1 MPGIRAM
8 AAAAG
13 LACMLL
19 LGAGASAQTPSGPPP
34 AAGVPRIAVVD
45 LLKVDQGYTQLATRS
60 QELNQWASQQDAYLN
75 DLRMKY
81 SYLSEENFREVLD
94 ILATPRPWAAPKAK
108 RERELR
114 EINDAKDAR
123 FVELQAKVD
132 RTPQEQEEF
141 NGLQEI
147 SDSRLKQIQAM
158 ADKLR
163 QQFAQ
168 RRDQARTDLSNA
180 VTAAVKDIATQGGY
194 TLVLDKQ
201 GVLFG
206 GDDITDTVLQRLNGA
221 APTTTPTTTPPA
233 GPAPGGPETAPTT
246 PPVTP
251 PDGGGAPPA
260 DAPTTPPPAGGGQ

>member
-1 MPGIRAM
+1 MPATRAM
-8 AAAAG
+8 TMVA
-13 LACMLL
+13 LWACMLL
-19 LGAGASAQTPSGPPP
+19 AGSIAQAQTTPPGPP
-34 AAGVPRIAVVD
+34 AGGPRIAVVD
-45 LLKVDQGYTQLATRS
+45 LQKIDQGYTQLATRS

-75 DLRMKY
+75 DLRVKY
-81 SYLSEENFREVLD
+81 SYLSEENFREILD
-94 ILATPRPWAAPKAK
+94 ILATPRPWAAAKAK

-132 RTPQEQEEF
+132 RTAQEQEEF

-147 SDSRLKQIQAM
+147 SDARLKQIQAM

-180 VTAAVKDIATQGGY
+180 VTAAVKEVAVQGGY

-201 GVLFG
+201 GVLYG
-206 GDDITDTVLQRLNGA
+206 GDEITDAVLQRLNSTT
-221 APTTTPTTTPPA
+221 APTPPPGGGTEGPTTPPA
-233 GPAPGGPETAPTT
+233 DTPPATPPAGEPAPA
-246 PPVTP
+246 
-251 PDGGGAPPA
+251 
-260 DAPTTPPPAGGGQ
+260 PPAGGGQ